1 MKNNLWKKGFC
12 ILACATLLTSMAT
25 DAVLPDYVY
34 AATTKEP
41 IQVGDNVYASLDDLG
56 TLTISGTGDMWANTH
71 MAGIQPD
78 GTYGFKSSISLDNQ
92 GTTCP
97 WFGEFQDDINEIV
110 FAEGVTSV
118 GDNATSVCETVKVY
132 KVRDQV
138 VANHFDCSGLPA
150 LTKVTF
156 SSTIK
161 TIGRG
166 AFFHTKALKKISIP
180 MNVQEIEEYAF
191 CGSGLQTVKLSDGL
205 EKIGEHAFEGTKLTG
220 VNIPGSVRNI
230 ESYAFSNVTNATIN
244 AGTKVIKKNAF
255 GKVNATFYSKDVV
268 ITEGAFSAG
277 SLFKCYKG
285 SSADTYAA
293 NHGISVKYITDKP
306 SKAKKPK
313 VSSKNKK
320 LYISCKTMTGVDGY
334 KIRYATNKSMKNA
347 DTESGKKITLVG
359 LKKGKKYYVQ
369 VCAYKK
375 NSSGKKV
382 YGAWSDIVTVKIK

>member
-1 MKNNLWKKGFC
+1 MLFR
-12 ILACATLLTSMAT
+12 S
-25 DAVLPDYVY
+25 
-34 AATTKEP
+34 
-41 IQVGDNVYASLDDLG
+41 
-56 TLTISGTGDMWANTH
+56 
-71 MAGIQPD
+71 
-78 GTYGFKSSISLDNQ
+78 
-92 GTTCP
+92 
-97 WFGEFQDDINEIV
+97 
-110 FAEGVTSV
+110 
-118 GDNATSVCETVKVY
+118 
-132 KVRDQV
+132 
-138 VANHFDCSGLPA
+138 
-150 LTKVTF
+150 
-156 SSTIK
+156 
-161 TIGRG
+161 
-166 AFFHTKALKKISIP
+166 
-180 MNVQEIEEYAF
+180 
-191 CGSGLQTVKLSDGL
+191 
-205 EKIGEHAFEGTKLTG
+205 
-220 VNIPGSVRNI
+220 
-230 ESYAFSNVTNATIN
+230 N

-320 LYISCKTMTGVDGY
+320 LHISCKTMTGVDGY